1 MTLLCAVF
9 PAWSQV
15 GNYLGP
21 GVVSPGAGDIGQ
33 RSGQDVDLR
42 YYFNLS
48 GVYDTGVQPFA
59 LNSSGNLL
67 RVDGLYGE
75 ELDGGVYGVHRWRE
89 AVLGLDYA
97 GSFYHYDNGSAYDG
111 SSQSLSVGLSY
122 QKSRRIVFHMR
133 EVAGTTSLGYGTA
146 GYYNSSVT
154 PGTTDVVNQ
163 PTTLLFDSRY
173 YYTQSTADMTF
184 IQTPRTSYTI
194 GGDGFFILRQAQGLA
209 SLHGYNLH
217 GTIQH
222 RVSRNQTIGVTYAHI
237 HYDFP
242 PAFGQADT
250 NLAEAFFASS
260 LGKRWTVNIRAG
272 AFQTEVQGIQQVT
285 LNPVVAAL
293 LGTSVGQQTFYRE
306 DFYPSGEFN
315 LTGRFHTS
323 SVTFAVSQSVVPG
336 NGVYLTSRQKSANM
350 SYSYTGIRK
359 WNFGISGGY
368 NALSTVGQNLS
379 DYSTFGGGV
388 GITYSLPHALHI
400 IARGDYR
407 DQQVDILGNH
417 LTGYRVTLGVGFSP
431 GSVPLSLW

>member
-315 LTGRFHTS
+315 LTGRFHT
-323 SVTFAVSQSVVPG
+323 
-336 NGVYLTSRQKSANM
+336 
-350 SYSYTGIRK
+350 
-359 WNFGISGGY
+359 
-368 NALSTVGQNLS
+368 
-379 DYSTFGGGV
+379 
-388 GITYSLPHALHI
+388 
-400 IARGDYR
+400 
-407 DQQVDILGNH
+407 
-417 LTGYRVTLGVGFSP
+417 
-431 GSVPLSLW
+431 